1 MFFLSK
7 FHEFKIDDYLCIS
20 SDLTM
25 KCRYSIILTVC
36 CCLLL
41 SLPQAAKA
49 QTLAV
54 KTNVL
59 SDLTTTI
66 NLGAEV
72 SLAPKWSL
80 DISGNYNAWD
90 FKEYR
95 KQKHWLV
102 QPEARFWFCE
112 TFNGHF
118 LAAHVLGGEFN
129 MADPLF
135 PFSLYKPLRDY
146 RFQGW
151 MYGAGI
157 GYGYHWIL
165 SPRWSIEAEIGVG
178 YVGTTY
184 EQYECV
190 RCGTLLEEGCSGRF
204 SITKLAVSVVFM
216 IF

>member
-1 MFFLSK
+1 MC
-7 FHEFKIDDYLCIS
+7 KIDMRCRFYKFVFVFIFSLLALPCI
-20 SDLTM
+20 T
-25 KCRYSIILTVC
+25 Y
-36 CCLLL
+36 
-41 SLPQAAKA
+41 A
-49 QTLAV
+49 QRLAV
-54 KTNVL
+54 KTNIL
-59 SDLTTTI
+59 SDLTTTV

-80 DISGNYNAWD
+80 DVSGNYNAWD
-90 FKEYR
+90 FADYR
-95 KQKHWLV
+95 KQKQWMV

-129 MADPLF
+129 MANPFF
-135 PFSLYKPLRDY
+135 PFSLYKPLQDY
-146 RFQGW
+146 RYQGW

-165 SPRWSIEAEIGVG
+165 SPRWSIEAEIGIG

-184 EQYECV
+184 EQYECI
-190 RCGTLLEEGCSGRF
+190 RCGTLLSEGVSNKF
-204 SITKLAVSVVFM
+204 SITKLAVSVIFM